1 MAQRTIVCLLNEQR
15 NNKLLVERN
24 ARKKQMNVTFAKT
37 LKQIQMKLPRY
48 GHTLVFRDTL
58 TFLRHPADCFQIHIE
73 HRNDITFLDG
83 DIVSVTKADPKS
95 PTVEGVIEK
104 ANAVIFN
111 NKFVNKL
118 DVFSKDFFDTHE
130 QMKLKV
136 GMIKNCPFIPNPKLE
151 LECEELVNLTHQQIE
166 QQTLPTELP
175 MVSLITPVLN
185 HKDVFFF
192 LNVLMFLKFDYPKDL
207 LEWVVIGD
215 NLSEIKKELP
225 PQKDNR
231 IKLVEL
237 SAQTLKG
244 NATELTMT
252 ALLNAGIQNS
262 NGTVIMHYFTK
273 YVYTPEYIRI
283 GIRALQL
290 YQGIGCTDEPEESL
304 EKSTLGKSRI
314 LKGNIFS
321 LSSLFYYRRIWNA
334 RRFPDSAM
342 TNESK
347 PWIKTREDLFAVI
360 PWQMSC
366 IKLTLQP
373 LQTNSETPLSLSWE
387 PSIKEA
393 IEIIASEV

>member
-1 MAQRTIVCLLNEQR
+1 MTQRTIVCLLGENS
-15 NNKLLVERN
+15 NKLLVERN
-24 ARKKQMNVTFAKT
+24 ARKKQINVTFART

-48 GHTLVFRDTL
+48 GYTLVFRDSV
-58 TFLRHPADCFQIHIE
+58 TFLRHPADCFGIHTTYK
-73 HRNDITFLDG
+73 NDITFLDG
-83 DIVSVTKADPKS
+83 DILSVKKADPKS
-95 PTVEGVIEK
+95 PIVEGVIEK

-111 NKFVNKL
+111 NKLINKL
-118 DVFSKDFFDTHE
+118 DVFSKDFFDGRE

-151 LECEELVNLTHQQIE
+151 MECAELNELNPLQIE
-166 QQTLPTELP
+166 NEKLPTELP
-175 MVSLITPVLN
+175 MVSLITPIMTP
-185 HKDVFFF
+185 KDVFFF
-192 LNVLMFLKFDYPKDL
+192 LNVLMFLKFDYPKEL

-215 NLSEIKKELP
+215 NLSEVKKELP

-244 NATELTMT
+244 NASELTTT

-262 NGTVIMHYFTK
+262 NGNVIMHYLTK
-273 YVYTPEYIRI
+273 YVYTPEYIKT

-290 YQGIGCTDEPEESL
+290 VSGIGCKDEPEESL
-304 EKSTLGKSRI
+304 EKSTPFKSRI
-314 LKGNIFS
+314 VKGDTPAIQ
-321 LSSLFYYRRIWNA
+321 SLFYYRRIWNA
-334 RRFPDSAM
+334 RRFSDAAM

-347 PWIKTREDLFAVI
+347 PWIKNREEMFACI

-373 LQTNSETPLSLSWE
+373 LQTKSETALSSMFS

-393 IEIIASEV
+393 IAIIASEV